1 MTSTPLLCLTARAS
15 LARPFLFAGAVLLML
30 DGSAIAQTPIKAEK
44 TKRTLIVSD
53 AVQLSGSK
61 ISGGWR
67 EHAVDGS
74 WRSVAFVLGD
84 NVATVTFGDGEK
96 GRRAPSATRYVYAGP
111 GGKAAK
117 AGDAPAVY
125 SETHVLAD
133 ATPGILDKANQ
144 SSQVPADVATRVRE
158 LGGDIKLM
166 QQAADLK
173 RISELGSA
181 LDAAGSR
188 AADDRFFGD
197 RPGGPP
203 RRSGGGWK
211 DPRAGVGR
219 DGRAGDDVVIFEKA
233 GTDEH
238 GNYAYTIVTR
248 HDDGSTTTDRGFRDT
263 SGSTA
268 TTSEDKDASGRV
280 TGGSQ
285 DTSGGPGGGSSS
297 ARYTRN
303 PDTNVEVTT
312 ATATSPDGST
322 HGSVTIL
329 YPDGKRRTVESSTPS
344 EVPFSGSGGFDEAW
358 MDKSLP
364 WFMDAVYSEWKR
376 KNDLRKS
383 GGMIAQ
389 PGRGEQ
395 PSPATSEGPRV
406 GASAVTNCGDT
417 GTNPCAR
424 FEGTEVDGRRGWN
437 SISQPLPDFPTAG
450 PLGGKGVPDPLP
462 IPPPK
467 Q

>member
-1 MTSTPLLCLTARAS
+1 MTSTPLLYLTARAS

-74 WRSVAFVLGD
+74 WRSVTFVLGD

-133 ATPGILDKANQ
+133 ATPGILGKANQ
-144 SSQVPADVATRVRE
+144 SSQVPADVATRIRE

-181 LDAAGSR
+181 LDAAASR

-248 HDDGSTTTDRGFRDT
+248 HDDGSTTTDSGFRDT
-263 SGSTA
+263 SGGTA
-268 TTSEDKDASGRV
+268 TTSEHKDASGRV

-297 ARYTRN
+297 AVLAQPRHRRGDDYRDSYVSRWLDARVRN
-303 PDTNVEVTT
+303 HLVSRWQE
-312 ATATSPDGST
+312 T
-322 HGSVTIL
+322 HGREQRTIRSPL
-329 YPDGKRRTVESSTPS
+329 QR
-344 EVPFSGSGGFDEAW
+344 
-358 MDKSLP
+358 P
-364 WFMDAVYSEWKR
+364 W
-376 KNDLRKS
+376 
-383 GGMIAQ
+383 
-389 PGRGEQ
+389 
-395 PSPATSEGPRV
+395 
-406 GASAVTNCGDT
+406 
-417 GTNPCAR
+417 R
-424 FEGTEVDGRRGWN
+424 FQRSVDGQIPALVHGCRLLGMEAQKRSEEIRRHDLATG
-437 SISQPLPDFPTAG
+437 S
-450 PLGGKGVPDPLP
+450 
-462 IPPPK
+462 
-467 Q
+467 